1 MSDRVLNMPLE
12 HVFSNR
18 DLTKWWQTCQ
28 AEFVFFYLFSS
39 DWYEVDQGKD
49 GGEFYKVHR

>member
-18 DLTKWWQTCQ
+18 DFNQMVTNYQT
-28 AEFVFFYLFSS
+28 EFVLFYLFSS

-49 GGEFYKVHR
+49 GSEFY

>member
-1 MSDRVLNMPLE
+1 MTDRVLNVPLE

-28 AEFVFFYLFSS
+28 TEFVFFYLFSS